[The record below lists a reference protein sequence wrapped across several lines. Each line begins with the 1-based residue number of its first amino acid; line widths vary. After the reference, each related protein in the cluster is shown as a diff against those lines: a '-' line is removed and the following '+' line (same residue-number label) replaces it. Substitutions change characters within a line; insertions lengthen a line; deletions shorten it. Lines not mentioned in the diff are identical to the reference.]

1 MRALRFPRRRR
12 AVIALCC
19 AALAWCAGTSD
30 TVQAASNI
38 PNELISSNPQPN
50 ATVTV
55 VPTQL
60 QLVFRNKLDADDAAS
75 LGVLLRCSGTTV
87 SLGSPVV
94 AVDTQTVSAPLAS
107 IPPAGQCTV
116 TWVINRDIG
125 SLGTFNFTLLITTQT
140 TLAANLDTTD
150 TTVVGEIISITAAP
164 EPRLGLLLGLLRIL
178 EYLFVACVVGGLLYI
193 VIGWPEGF
201 EYDTTQRFLRLSWFA
216 ALGSLFLVVAVNSAR
231 ASGNSFVA
239 SLNPFTW
246 FGGLNSAGGIVLL
259 LRFVLV
265 AGTAAVAFAP
275 RRILQPE
282 TQVPAIL
289 YLLAVAATYGLTR
302 VGQNLP
308 VFTYIIGI
316 FHAWG
321 IVLWLGALALL
332 VRATLAGP
340 GEQDLVDAVRYFVRL
355 SPLLMLVTIVTG
367 LVQVYLT
374 DGAAVFT
381 SGHGRA
387 NVLTLVI
394 VAVMVW
400 LMLLVRNFSANRL
413 GRERRLTAQMAWRL
427 RRALT
432 AQVIV
437 GILVLGATSWA
448 ASMRPPKAVA
458 KRATPTANYLYR
470 EELKNDRFHVIL
482 SITPLTTGANA
493 MRVELLEPKRINN
506 FEVRLVPQAEGYA
519 GIALIMPLRFAGAA
533 VAPVD
538 GGLVFPVAGV
548 WNVEIVGTTT
558 TGDLTTLGTTIT
570 VTESLVGTQT
580 TLVGG

>member
-19 AALAWCAGTSD
+19 AVLAWCASTSD

-94 AVDTQTVSAPLAS
+94 AVDAQTVSAPLAS

-150 TTVVGEIISITAAP
+150 TTVVGEIINITASP
-164 EPRLGLLLGLLRIL
+164 EPRFGLLLGLLRVL

-231 ASGNSFVA
+231 ASGDSFVA

-340 GEQDLVDAVRYFVRL
+340 GERDLVDAVRYFVRL

-367 LVQVYLT
+367 LV
-374 DGAAVFT
+374 
-381 SGHGRA
+381 
-387 NVLTLVI
+387 
-394 VAVMVW
+394 
-400 LMLLVRNFSANRL
+400 
-413 GRERRLTAQMAWRL
+413 
-427 RRALT
+427 
-432 AQVIV
+432 
-437 GILVLGATSWA
+437 
-448 ASMRPPKAVA
+448 
-458 KRATPTANYLYR
+458 
-470 EELKNDRFHVIL
+470 
-482 SITPLTTGANA
+482 
-493 MRVELLEPKRINN
+493 
-506 FEVRLVPQAEGYA
+506 
-519 GIALIMPLRFAGAA
+519 
-533 VAPVD
+533 
-538 GGLVFPVAGV
+538 
-548 WNVEIVGTTT
+548 
-558 TGDLTTLGTTIT
+558 
-570 VTESLVGTQT
+570 
-580 TLVGG
+580 